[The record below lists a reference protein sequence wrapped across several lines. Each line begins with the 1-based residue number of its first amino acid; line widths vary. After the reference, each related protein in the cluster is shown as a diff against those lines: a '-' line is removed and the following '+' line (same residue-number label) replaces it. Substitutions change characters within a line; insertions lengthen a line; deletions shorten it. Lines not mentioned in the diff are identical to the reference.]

1 MTTILHNFLRSYLFL
16 EVIISYIYPNHM
28 QRAQCTLNEVQETN
42 KNLVTDQLKI
52 LLNDIAM
59 ISS

>member
-1 MTTILHNFLRSYLFL
+1 
-16 EVIISYIYPNHM
+16 M